1 VIEPPIA
8 EPGDAPEDG
17 AGRWS
22 AGPMRRLSGDRNYRR
37 LAIGQTLTQFGDF
50 ALMIVLAIWVKSLTG
65 SSALAGSVFLAIG
78 IPALVSPLFGMLID
92 RFPRRRVMIVHDLL
106 SAAAVMSLVMV
117 GGREDVWIIF
127 AVALLYGVSSV
138 VTYAA
143 RAGLLVS
150 MLPDDLLGEAN
161 GVLASAGQGV
171 RIAAP
176 LVGAGLFALWGGP
189 AVAAFD
195 AATFLASACL
205 LWLVRSPDLVPTHDR
220 TSFVDELTAG
230 VRHIWA
236 TPELRRIVTVV
247 CMFMIMVGLT
257 EVAFF
262 EVVDQGL
269 HRPPAFLGILATIQ
283 GVGAIAGGLTA
294 GAAMRRLGET
304 GLAAAGLGAFAI
316 GFALV
321 AVAVLPTVIP
331 GAIMAGV
338 GNAYFAVG
346 FETLMQRRTAPELQ
360 GRVFGAADAV
370 IALPATLSLAV
381 GAAIV
386 STVDYRATFALG
398 SLAVLAGAVALMRGR
413 DRVAAPEPLLVVD
426 GAEAY
431 AAEDSIS
438 GA

>member
-8 EPGDAPEDG
+8 EPGGSPDG
-17 AGRWS
+17 AGR
-22 AGPMRRLSGDRNYRR
+22 PMRRLIADRNYRR

-65 SSALAGSVFLAIG
+65 SSALAGLVFLAIA
-78 IPALVSPLFGMLID
+78 IPALASPLFGMLID
-92 RFPRRRVMIVHDLL
+92 RFPRRRVMIVNDLL
-106 SAAAVMSLVMV
+106 SAVAVMSLVV
-117 GGREDVWIIF
+117 VNGRNDVWVIF
-127 AVALLYGVSSV
+127 AVAVVYGVSSV
-138 VTYAA
+138 VTFAA

-150 MLPDDLLGEAN
+150 MLPDDLLGDAN
-161 GVLASAGQGV
+161 GLLASAGQGV

-176 LVGAGLFALWGGP
+176 LLGAGLFALWGGP

-195 AATFLASACL
+195 AGTFLASAML
-205 LWLVRSPDLVPTHDR
+205 LWLVRSPDLEATNRDE
-220 TSFVDELTAG
+220 SFVDELTAG
-230 VRHIWA
+230 VRHLWA

-247 CMFMIMVGLT
+247 CVVMVMVGLT

-262 EVVDQGL
+262 EVVDRGL

-283 GVGAIAGGLTA
+283 GVGAITGGLTA
-294 GAAMRRLGET
+294 GAVMRRVGET

-316 GFALV
+316 GFSLV
-321 AVAVLPTVIP
+321 AVAVLPTVAA
-331 GAIMAGV
+331 GAIAAGV
-338 GNAYFAVG
+338 GNAFFAVG
-346 FETLMQRRTAPELQ
+346 FETLMQRRTAPEMQ

-370 IALPATLSLAV
+370 IALPATLSLAM

-386 STVDYRATFALG
+386 STVDYRVTFAMG
-398 SLAVLAGAVALMRGR
+398 ACAVLGGAVALVRGR
-413 DRVAAPEPLLVVD
+413 VVVPRAEPALVL
-426 GAEAY
+426 EETRAY

>member
-1 VIEPPIA
+1 MIEPPIA
-8 EPGDAPEDG
+8 E
-17 AGRWS
+17 AGRADDDGIGGSS
-22 AGPMRRLSGDRNYRR
+22 ARPLRRLFGDRNYRR

-50 ALMIVLAIWVKSLTG
+50 ALMIVLAIWVKTLTG
-65 SSALAGSVFLAIG
+65 SSALAGLVFLAIG
-78 IPALVSPLFGMLID
+78 IPALASPLLGVMID
-92 RFPRRRVMIVHDLL
+92 RFPRRRVMIVNDVL
-106 SAAAVMSLVMV
+106 SAAAVMSLVLV

-127 AVALLYGVSSV
+127 AVAVVYGLSSV
-138 VTYAA
+138 VTFAA

-176 LVGAGLFALWGGP
+176 LVGAGLFAMWGGP

-195 AATFLASACL
+195 AATFLASAGL
-205 LWLVRSPDLVPTHDR
+205 LWLVRSPDLVPTDER
-220 TSFVDELTAG
+220 TSFLDELMAG

-236 TPELRRIVTVV
+236 TPELRRIVTIVCVV
-247 CMFMIMVGLT
+247 MTMVGLT

-262 EVVDQGL
+262 EVVDRGL
-269 HRPPAFLGILATIQ
+269 HRPPAFIGVLATIQ
-283 GVGAIAGGLTA
+283 GIGAIAGGLTA
-294 GAAMRRLGET
+294 GATMRRVGEA
-304 GLAAAGLGAFAI
+304 GVAAAGLGAFAV
-316 GFALV
+316 GFSLV
-321 AVAVLPTVIP
+321 AVAALPTVAL
-331 GAIMAGV
+331 GAIVAGV
-338 GNAYFAVG
+338 GNAFFAVG
-346 FETLMQRRTAPELQ
+346 FETLMQRRTAPGLQ

-398 SLAVLAGAVALMRGR
+398 SLAVLAGAIALTRGR
-413 DRVAAPEPLLVVD
+413 ASVPAPVTET
-426 GAEAY
+426 Y

>member
-1 VIEPPIA
+1 MIEPPIA
-8 EPGDAPEDG
+8 EAGLANDDG
-17 AGRWS
+17 VSGSS
-22 AGPMRRLSGDRNYRR
+22 ARPLRRLFGDRNYRR

-65 SSALAGSVFLAIG
+65 SSALAGLVFLAIG
-78 IPALVSPLFGMLID
+78 IPALASPLLGVMID
-92 RFPRRRVMIVHDLL
+92 RFPRRRVMIVNDVL
-106 SAAAVMSLVMV
+106 SAAAVMSLVLV

-127 AVALLYGVSSV
+127 AVAVVYGLSSV
-138 VTYAA
+138 VTFAA

-176 LVGAGLFALWGGP
+176 LVGAGLFAIWGGP

-195 AATFLASACL
+195 AATFLASAGL
-205 LWLVRSPDLVPTHDR
+205 LWLVRSPDLVPTPER
-220 TSFVDELTAG
+220 TSFLDELMAG

-236 TPELRRIVTVV
+236 TPELRRIVTIVCVV
-247 CMFMIMVGLT
+247 MTMVGLT

-262 EVVDQGL
+262 EVVDRGL
-269 HRPPAFLGILATIQ
+269 HRPPAFICVLATIQ
-283 GVGAIAGGLTA
+283 GIGAIAGGLTA
-294 GAAMRRLGET
+294 GATLRRVGEA
-304 GLAAAGLGAFAI
+304 GVAAAGLGAFAV

-321 AVAVLPTVIP
+321 AVAALPTVAL
-331 GAIMAGV
+331 GAIVAGV
-338 GNAYFAVG
+338 GNAFFAVG
-346 FETLMQRRTAPELQ
+346 FETLMQRRTAPGLQ

-398 SLAVLAGAVALMRGR
+398 SLAVLAGAIALTRGR
-413 DRVAAPEPLLVVD
+413 ASVSAPVTET
-426 GAEAY
+426 Y

>member
-1 VIEPPIA
+1 MIESPVV
-8 EPGDAPEDG
+8 EPGGTPDG
-17 AGRWS
+17 TDR
-22 AGPMRRLSGDRNYRR
+22 PMRRLLADRNYRR
-37 LAIGQTLTQFGDF
+37 LALGQTLTQFGDF
-50 ALMIVLAIWVKSLTG
+50 ALVIVLAIWVKSLTG
-65 SSALAGSVFLAIG
+65 SSALAGLVFLAIG
-78 IPALVSPLFGMLID
+78 IPSLASPLFGMLVD
-92 RFPRRRVMIVHDLL
+92 RFPRRRVMIVNDLL
-106 SAAAVMSLVMV
+106 SAAAVMSLVAV
-117 GGREDVWIIF
+117 NGRDDVWVIF
-127 AVALLYGVSSV
+127 AVAVAYGVSSV

-161 GVLASAGQGV
+161 GILASAGQGV

-189 AVAAFD
+189 AVGALD
-195 AATFLASACL
+195 AGTFLASATL
-205 LWLVRSPDLVPTHDR
+205 LWLVRSPDLVPSEDR
-220 TSFVDELTAG
+220 TSFVDELMAG

-247 CMFMIMVGLT
+247 CLVMVMVGLT

-269 HRPPAFLGILATIQ
+269 HRPPAFLGILATVQ
-283 GVGAIAGGLTA
+283 GVGAIAGGITA
-294 GAAMRRLGET
+294 GASMRRLGET

-321 AVAVLPTVIP
+321 AVAVLPTVAI
-331 GAIMAGV
+331 GAVMAGV

-346 FETLMQRRTAPELQ
+346 FETLMQRRTGPELQ

-370 IALPATLSLAV
+370 IALPATLSLAA
-381 GAAIV
+381 GAAIISV
-386 STVDYRATFALG
+386 VDYRVTFAMG
-398 SLAVLAGAVALMRGR
+398 SLAVLIGAVTLMRGR
-413 DRVAAPEPLLVVD
+413 TGVAASQPAVALD
-426 GAEAY
+426 GSPAY